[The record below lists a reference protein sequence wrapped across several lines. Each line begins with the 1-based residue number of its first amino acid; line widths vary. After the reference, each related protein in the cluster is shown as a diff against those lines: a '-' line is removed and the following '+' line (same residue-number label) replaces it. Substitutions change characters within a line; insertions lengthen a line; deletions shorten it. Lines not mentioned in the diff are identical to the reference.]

1 MSAHAELL
9 DVTSRRPK
17 APTVDVAHARKIA
30 RDVFGIEATASL
42 LPSYIDRNFLLDVA
56 TGDRWVLKIANALE
70 SESTLDLQNR
80 VMARLAELDVRVGPT
95 VRPSLNGREIEC
107 VEVDGSS
114 HFVRVVSYLDG
125 PLLKESTKRASK
137 TWEGLGDLLG
147 HVDKALT
154 GFSHPAMHR
163 KLRWDL
169 AHADWTMGR
178 AFLHEKERRKLVE
191 YFQTQ
196 FLATVMRKLPELP
209 RGVIYNDANDANLVI
224 REEGGAARVVS
235 LFDFGD
241 VVETARIFEL
251 AIACAY
257 AILDQE
263 DPCAVMCH
271 LVRGYAKRV
280 ELSDVELEVLFAAV
294 CMRLV
299 VSVTVSAL
307 DAKLEPEN
315 EYVRASERSAWA
327 ALDDLAALDPR
338 LVTRALKA
346 ARHEACPAA
355 GSERAGRE
363 ISGSLPRSRALAL
376 RHRHVGPSLALSYR
390 QPLEIERGRMQY
402 LYDKSGRAYL
412 DCVNNVAHVGHCH
425 PHVVEAAQRQI
436 ETLNTNTRYL
446 HDHIALYAQRLASL
460 FPDPLQVCYFV
471 NSGSEANEL
480 ALRLA
485 RTYTGRHDMIA
496 IAGGYHGH
504 TTSLVELSPYKHAGP
519 GGAGA
524 PEWLHVVPCP
534 DLYRGCYRDDDA
546 DAPGKYAAHVAAAA
560 ARGRRLGREIAG
572 FFAEPLIGCGGQVVP
587 PHGYLRQAFEHVHEA
602 GGVCIADEVQVG
614 FGRVGTSMWGFEMH
628 DVVPDIVTLGKPIG
642 NGHPLAAVVT
652 TAEIAAAFDNGM
664 EFFSTFGGNPVS
676 CAIGLAVLDVIERE
690 GLQEHALRVGNHLL
704 AGFQDLAQHHEEI
717 GDVRG
722 SGLYL
727 GVELVQDRRTRRP
740 DAGVL
745 ASAIESARDTGV
757 LLSADGPDHN
767 VLKIK
772 PPLPFTVS
780 DADLLLSVFDSALSE
795 AKNEWRAG
803 EAR

>member
-1 MSAHAELL
+1 MSARAELL

-17 APTVDVAHARKIA
+17 APSVDVAHARKIA
-30 RDVFGIEATASL
+30 CDVFGIEAATSL

-80 VMARLAELDVRVGPT
+80 VMARLAERDVRVGPT

-114 HFVRVVSYLDG
+114 HFVRVVSYLEG
-125 PLLKESTKRASK
+125 PLLKDSKNRASK

-147 HVDKALT
+147 HVDHALT

-163 KLRWDL
+163 RLRWDL
-169 AHADWTMGR
+169 AHADWTVGR
-178 AFLHEKERRKLVE
+178 AFLHEHKRRKLVE

-196 FLATVMRKLPELP
+196 FLATVKRKLFELP

-224 REEGGAARVVS
+224 REDGGAARVVS

-263 DPCAVMCH
+263 DPCDVICH

-280 ELSDVELEVLFAAV
+280 DLSDVELEVLFAAV

-307 DAKLEPEN
+307 DVRLEPEN
-315 EYVRASERSAWA
+315 EYIRASERSAWA
-327 ALDDLAALDPR
+327 MLDELAALDPGV
-338 LVTRALKA
+338 VTRAFKA
-346 ARHEACPAA
+346 ARDEACPTA
-355 GSERAGRE
+355 GSARASRE
-363 ISGSLPRSRALAL
+363 TSESLPRSRVLAL
-376 RHRHVGPSLALSYR
+376 RRRHVGPSFSLSYR
-390 QPLEIERGRMQY
+390 RPLEIERGRMQY

-446 HDHIALYAQRLASL
+446 HDHVAVYAQRLASL

-496 IAGGYHGH
+496 VAGGYHGH

-546 DAPGKYAAHVAAAA
+546 DASGKYAAHVAAAA

-572 FFAEPLIGCGGQVVP
+572 FFVEPLIGCGGQVVP
-587 PHGYLRQAFEHVHEA
+587 PAGYLLQAFEHVREA

-614 FGRVGTSMWGFEMH
+614 FGRVGTSMWAFEMH
-628 DVVPDIVTLGKPIG
+628 DVLPDIVTLGKPIG

-652 TAEIAAAFDNGM
+652 TPEIAAAFDNGM

-690 GLQEHALRVGNHLL
+690 ALQENAHRVGNHLL
-704 AGFQDLAQHHEEI
+704 AGFEDLAQHYEEI

-745 ASAIESARDTGV
+745 ASAIERARDTGV

-772 PPLPFTVS
+772 PPMPFTTS
-780 DADLLLSVFDSALSE
+780 DADLLLSVFDSALSD
-795 AKNEWRAG
+795 AKNEWRADNG
-803 EAR
+803 R